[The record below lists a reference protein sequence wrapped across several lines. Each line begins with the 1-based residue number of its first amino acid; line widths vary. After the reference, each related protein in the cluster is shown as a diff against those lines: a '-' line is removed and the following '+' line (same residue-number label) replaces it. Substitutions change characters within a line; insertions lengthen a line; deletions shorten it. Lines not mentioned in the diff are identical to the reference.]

1 MFSFQVFVFAVVA
14 AILLLLSSALL
25 ADMVTD
31 YLGFFPK
38 ETDKIRAAA
47 VSLSL
52 LYN

>member
-25 ADMVTD
+25 AADAAGGYDLLSDT
-31 YLGFFPK
+31 LN
-38 ETDKIRAAA
+38 AA
-47 VSLSL
+47 VVSLNL

>member
-25 ADMVTD
+25 AAERSDGYGQFSKRFD
-31 YLGFFPK
+31 
-38 ETDKIRAAA
+38 AAV
-47 VSLSL
+47 VSLSF